1 MVKSDIQNILLKTRE
16 ITTTKKI
23 PFPKMHLSTMKES
36 YISKIQSK
44 FK

>member
-16 ITTTKKI
+16 ITKKI
-23 PFPKMHLSTMKES
+23 PFPKMHLFTMKES